1 MQNLSQEIW
10 FDYGKIWDS
19 LLQNVQPKRILE
31 IGCYDGGTTCSLIAR
46 LEDECEIH
54 CVDPWHDYDE
64 PNGENMAEVENNFDK
79 NISLALEKK
88 ASLIKVMKHKEKS
101 ESCLPKFL
109 VEGKKNFFDLIYID
123 GSHMASDVLFDAVI
137 SFHLCRIDGVIIFDD
152 YLWSPI
158 FKFQNG
164 ALGKNLS
171 MSPKPAIDAFTSIY
185 WDKLDIK
192 AAHYQVFVQKISN

>member
-1 MQNLSQEIW
+1 MKNLSQEIW

-109 VEGKKNFFDLIYID
+109 V
-123 GSHMASDVLFDAVI
+123 
-137 SFHLCRIDGVIIFDD
+137 
-152 YLWSPI
+152 
-158 FKFQNG
+158 
-164 ALGKNLS
+164 
-171 MSPKPAIDAFTSIY
+171 
-185 WDKLDIK
+185 
-192 AAHYQVFVQKISN
+192 